1 MSVPFRFRLERVRAL
16 RERKEELARVEL
28 AEAMSRLTDSEDRM
42 RAADERLAQAR
53 EDHRS
58 AAGTGATSGADMRAS
73 QAYLE
78 RIEQQRSRG
87 AQEMRRSRS
96 EVDDRNV
103 LLGRARQEHEMLERL
118 KERQRGEHLREI
130 ARREV
135 KALDELAIE
144 RFRRSAAC

>member
-16 RERKEELARVEL
+16 RERKEDLARVEL
-28 AEAMSRLTDSEDRM
+28 AQAVSKLSESEDRL
-42 RAADERLAQAR
+42 RAANERLARAR

-58 AAGTGATSGADMRAS
+58 AAATGEASGADMRAH

-78 RIEQQRSRG
+78 HIEQQRSRG
-87 AQEMRRSRS
+87 AQEIRRSQS
-96 EVDDRNV
+96 EVADRDR

-118 KERQRGEHLREI
+118 KERQRGEHVRDL

-144 RFRRSAAC
+144 RFRRSAA